1 MPRGRRNGRGD
12 TMEIEDI
19 LLEMKD
25 TSELM
30 VDLAYSA
37 LLYDNEEI
45 ARQVMELEGQVD
57 SWDQEVQRK
66 AVERAIEDRDVEKA
80 LVFIRLAD
88 SIENI
93 ADGAVLIADVVL
105 RDIEPHP
112 VVKAALKESDTTIVT
127 VTVPGRSKL
136 VGRTLGELKMASETG
151 MWVIAIRRG
160 ERWIYGPDENTRVEE
175 RDLLVARGPVEGE
188 GELRR
193 LVKE

>member
-1 MPRGRRNGRGD
+1 MTPED
-12 TMEIEDI
+12 IEDL

-45 ARQVMELEGQVD
+45 ARQVIELEESID
-57 SWDQEVQRK
+57 AWDEEVQ
-66 AVERAIEDRDVEKA
+66 ERAVQRALEDRDVEKA
-80 LVFIRLAD
+80 LVFIRLAN
-88 SIENI
+88 SIETI

-112 VVKAALKESDTTIVT
+112 VVAAALRESDTAIVT
-127 VTVPGRSKL
+127 VTVPSDSPVTGKS
-136 VGRTLGELKMASETG
+136 LGEAKVASETG

-160 ERWIYGPDENTRVEE
+160 PAWIYGPDEETALREG
-175 RDLLVARGPVEGE
+175 DLLIARGPEEGE
-188 GELRR
+188 EELRA
-193 LVKE
+193 LLSG

>member
-1 MPRGRRNGRGD
+1 M

-30 VDLAYSA
+30 IDLAYSA

-45 ARQVMELEGQVD
+45 ARHVMELEEKVD
-57 SWDQEVQRK
+57 EWDQQVQRM

-112 VVKAALKESDTTIVT
+112 VVAAALRESDTTITT
-127 VTVPGRSKL
+127 VEVPPESPL
-136 VGRTLGELKMASETG
+136 VGKTLGGTKLASETG
-151 MWVIAIRRG
+151 MWVIAIRRRDG
-160 ERWIYGPDENTRVEE
+160 WIYGPDEDTRIEAG
-175 RDLLVARGPVEGE
+175 DLLIVRGPIEGE
-188 GELRR
+188 EELKRF
-193 LVKE
+193 VVG

>member
-1 MPRGRRNGRGD
+1 MD
-12 TMEIEDI
+12 IEDI

-45 ARQVMELEGQVD
+45 ARQVVELEQRVD
-57 SWDQEVQRK
+57 DWDQEVQKK
-66 AVERAIEDRDVEKA
+66 AVERAIDDKDVEKA

-88 SIENI
+88 SIETV
-93 ADGAVLIADVVL
+93 ADGAVEIADVVL

-112 VVKAALKESDTTIVT
+112 VVAAALKESDTVIAT
-127 VTVPGRSKL
+127 VTVPTTSPAAGK
-136 VGRTLGELKMASETG
+136 TLGEMKMASETG

-160 ERWIYGPDENTRVEE
+160 DSWIYGPDENTLVEQG
-175 RDLLVARGPVEGE
+175 DLLIARGPVEG
-188 GELRR
+188 GRELR
-193 LVKE
+193 LYIEA

>member
-1 MPRGRRNGRGD
+1 M
-12 TMEIEDI
+12 TTEIEDI
-19 LLEMKD
+19 LLKMKD

-30 VDLAYSA
+30 IDLAYSA

-45 ARQVMELEGQVD
+45 ARQVMELEERVD
-57 SWDQEVQRK
+57 DWDQEVQRM
-66 AVERAIEDRDVEKA
+66 AVERSIQDRDVEKA

-112 VVKAALKESDTTIVT
+112 VVAAALRESDTTIAT
-127 VTVPGRSKL
+127 VKVPRGSPAAD
-136 VGRTLGELKMASETG
+136 RTLGEMKIASETG

-160 ERWIYGPDENTRVEE
+160 KDWAYGPDENTTIREG
-175 RDLLVARGPVEGE
+175 DLLIVRGPIEGE
-188 GELRR
+188 EELRGF
-193 LVKE
+193 VGG

>member
-1 MPRGRRNGRGD
+1 
-12 TMEIEDI
+12 MEIEEI

-45 ARQVMELEGQVD
+45 AQHVIELEGRVD
-57 SWDQEVQRK
+57 EWDQEVQKR
-66 AVERAIEDRDVEKA
+66 AVERAIQDKDVEKA

-88 SIENI
+88 SIETV
-93 ADGAVLIADVVL
+93 ADGAVEIADVVL

-112 VVKAALKESDTTIVT
+112 VVAAALQESDTAIAT
-127 VTVPGRSKL
+127 VTVPTGSPAT
-136 VGRTLGELKMASETG
+136 GQTLGEMKIASETG

-160 ERWIYGPDENTRVEE
+160 DTWIYGPDENTLVEQG
-175 RDLLVARGPVEGE
+175 DLLIARGPMEAE
-188 GELRR
+188 EELRQYIGG
-193 LVKE
+193 

>member
-1 MPRGRRNGRGD
+1 
-12 TMEIEDI
+12 MEIEDI

-45 ARQVMELEGQVD
+45 ARQVVALEQRVD
-57 SWDQEVQRK
+57 DWDEEVQKR
-66 AVERAIEDRDVEKA
+66 AVERAIEDKDVEKA
-80 LVFIRLAD
+80 LVFIRLAG
-88 SIENI
+88 SIEAV
-93 ADGAVLIADVVL
+93 ADGAVEIADVVL

-112 VVKAALKESDTTIVT
+112 VVAKALKESDTAIAT
-127 VTVPGRSKL
+127 VMVPATSPA
-136 VGRTLGELKMASETG
+136 VGKTLGGMKVASETG

-160 ERWIYGPDENTRVEE
+160 DSWIYGPDENTLVEE
-175 RDLLVARGPVEGE
+175 GDLLITRGPVEGE

-193 LVKE
+193 YLGA